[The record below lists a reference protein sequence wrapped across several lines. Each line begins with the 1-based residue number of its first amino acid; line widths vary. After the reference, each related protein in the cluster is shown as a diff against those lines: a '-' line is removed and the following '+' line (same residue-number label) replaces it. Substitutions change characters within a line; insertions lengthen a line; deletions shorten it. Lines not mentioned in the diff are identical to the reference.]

1 MSWQAKASVSTFN
14 YRQGWVL
21 EKQNGERD
29 QINVSHDQLPLS
41 MRRSGSDSGASPTLC
56 PLSSTDVY
64 IKLPCTRVCRRAS
77 QPRYGTTLRVEMQ
90 YDKTN
95 LQKLFQDADELHRF
109 RLKDFRS
116 DEELGRLKE
125 DHKLEIRQIH
135 ALGAEEYRV
144 QLELECQRRKWVF
157 KGQPIDAKRWDVLD
171 ARISQ
176 YFQRSQ
182 VRRSDQHPRFRT
194 SYLERTI
201 CPIITCEV

>member
-1 MSWQAKASVSTFN
+1 MSTSSSPAHEFVAVPPSLDTEPPYEWKCN
-14 YRQGWVL
+14 MI
-21 EKQNGERD
+21 K
-29 QINVSHDQLPLS
+29 QIN
-41 MRRSGSDSGASPTLC
+41 
-56 PLSSTDVY
+56 
-64 IKLPCTRVCRRAS
+64 
-77 QPRYGTTLRVEMQ
+77 
-90 YDKTN
+90 TN

-125 DHKLEIRQIH
+125 DHNLEIRRIH